1 MKKYVAVVATV
12 AIVAIAAIL
21 VYNHFMG
28 QPQTVVYTYP
38 QSSHMV
44 LAGNLSYPGF
54 YAWQI
59 DCIKGDRVELQF
71 HSTSAVNLY
80 VVPDSAHQTWANTY
94 YHTTNPGLYYPSS
107 QALTSSGQVISTT
120 VSFVAP
126 NDGIFD
132 LVVLNT
138 HYSNPTTTISGKI
151 YRTE

>member
-1 MKKYVAVVATV
+1 MKKYVAAVIIIG
-12 AIVAIAAIL
+12 IVAIAAVLI
-21 VYNHFMG
+21 YNHFIG

-38 QSSHMV
+38 QSSHIV

-59 DCIKGDRVELQF
+59 DCKKGDRVELQF
-71 HSTSAVNLY
+71 DSTSAVNLY

-94 YHTTNPGLYYPSS
+94 YHTTNPGLHYPSD
-107 QALTSSGQVISTT
+107 QALTSSGQAISTT
-120 VSFVAP
+120 VSFEAP

-138 HYSNPTTTISGKI
+138 FNSNPTVTVSGKI